1 MKVNIQ
7 IMFRKYL
14 MWIMR
19 LVLTQLVFWSMPV
32 IAQENNVLQDIEVQT
47 LPDQRIEL
55 RLILT
60 KPAPDPLSFSI
71 EDPARIAL
79 DLPGT
84 TLGLSLRRR
93 NINLGPLDTFLTAE

>member
-55 RLILT
+55 RL
-60 KPAPDPLSFSI
+60 
-71 EDPARIAL
+71 
-79 DLPGT
+79 
-84 TLGLSLRRR
+84 SL
-93 NINLGPLDTFLTAE
+93 IHI